1 MMQEVESA
9 EPQSSA
15 PVPGA
20 VRDLPPALSSLVD
33 LALDLRWTWS
43 HAGDALWRSI
53 DPETWEATRN
63 PWFVLQNTRHER
75 LDELAHDIAF
85 MDSLRRLDGER
96 HEHLRAHSWCARCVP
111 GFAKQIAYFSMEFG
125 LGEAIPLYAGGL
137 GILAGAFLKAAS
149 DLGLPVI
156 GIGLLFQEGYFRQ
169 SIESDGQQH
178 ERYPY
183 NDPASLPIQQVRARD
198 GGWLRV
204 SLSVDNRTIWL
215 KVWLARVGRVNLYL
229 LDTND
234 LLNSPSDR
242 GITAKLYGGGPE
254 TRLLQE
260 LVLGVG
266 GFRLLDTLGLA
277 VDVVHMNEGHAAFA
291 VIERA
296 RSFMRREQVSFSQ
309 AFWATR
315 AGNVFT
321 THTPVGAGFD
331 RFDPALVDRLLL
343 SPCGCFADLGVEG
356 SEFLALGQ
364 PSGAEDAPFNVA
376 YLAVRGSAFVN
387 GVSRLHGE
395 VSRRIFS
402 EIFPRWP
409 EHEVPIGHVTN
420 GVHMP
425 SWDSAAAD
433 LLWTEACGRERWR
446 GSVETHEPLV
456 SALSDA
462 SLWSLRSQ
470 QRAALVG
477 YARRRL
483 RSQLAQRGERDA
495 EAMAEHTLESEV
507 LTLGFARRFAEY
519 KRPALLLH
527 DPERL
532 SRLLT
537 DDARPV
543 QIVVAG
549 KAHPA
554 DEDGK
559 RMIAEWIRFAKRPEV
574 RNRVVFLEDYD
585 IALAEQLTQGVDVW
599 VNTPRRPWEACGT
612 SGMKVLVNG
621 GLNLSERDGWWA
633 EAESAAVGWSL
644 GGGEPPHSDTE
655 AAAQLYRLLEDDV
668 VPEFY
673 ERDAQ
678 GLPRRWLARIRA
690 SMSRLAPQFS
700 ANRMIREY
708 LERIYTPA
716 ANGYA
721 RRTEDGAA
729 VAKSLSNW
737 HEDLEA
743 GWSGIRVGELAA
755 SGSDDGLRFRV
766 NVSLGDIAGDAV
778 RVELYA
784 DPLGDS
790 PAIRVPMRLSAGASA
805 FECSIATTRPES
817 DFTVRVVPFHSEAR
831 LPLELPL
838 VAWQR

>member
-1 MMQEVESA
+1 
-9 EPQSSA
+9 
-15 PVPGA
+15 
-20 VRDLPPALSSLVD
+20 
-33 LALDLRWTWS
+33 
-43 HAGDALWRSI
+43 
-53 DPETWEATRN
+53 
-63 PWFVLQNTRHER
+63 
-75 LDELAHDIAF
+75 
-85 MDSLRRLDGER
+85 
-96 HEHLRAHSWCARCVP
+96 
-111 GFAKQIAYFSMEFG
+111 
-125 LGEAIPLYAGGL
+125 
-137 GILAGAFLKAAS
+137 
-149 DLGLPVI
+149 
-156 GIGLLFQEGYFRQ
+156 
-169 SIESDGQQH
+169 
-178 ERYPY
+178 
-183 NDPASLPIQQVRARD
+183 
-198 GGWLRV
+198 
-204 SLSVDNRTIWL
+204 
-215 KVWLARVGRVNLYL
+215 
-229 LDTND
+229 
-234 LLNSPSDR
+234 
-242 GITAKLYGGGPE
+242 
-254 TRLLQE
+254 
-260 LVLGVG
+260 
-266 GFRLLDTLGLA
+266 
-277 VDVVHMNEGHAAFA
+277 
-291 VIERA
+291 
-296 RSFMRREQVSFSQ
+296 
-309 AFWATR
+309 
-315 AGNVFT
+315 
-321 THTPVGAGFD
+321 
-331 RFDPALVDRLLL
+331 
-343 SPCGCFADLGVEG
+343 
-356 SEFLALGQ
+356 
-364 PSGAEDAPFNVA
+364 
-376 YLAVRGSAFVN
+376 
-387 GVSRLHGE
+387 
-395 VSRRIFS
+395 
-402 EIFPRWP
+402 
-409 EHEVPIGHVTN
+409 
-420 GVHMP
+420 
-425 SWDSAAAD
+425 
-433 LLWTEACGRERWR
+433 
-446 GSVETHEPLV
+446 
-456 SALSDA
+456 
-462 SLWSLRSQ
+462 
-470 QRAALVG
+470 
-477 YARRRL
+477 
-483 RSQLAQRGERDA
+483 
-495 EAMAEHTLESEV
+495 
-507 LTLGFARRFAEY
+507 
-519 KRPALLLH
+519 
-527 DPERL
+527 
-532 SRLLT
+532 
-537 DDARPV
+537 
-543 QIVVAG
+543 
-549 KAHPA
+549 
-554 DEDGK
+554 
-559 RMIAEWIRFAKRPEV
+559 MIAEWIRFAKRPEV